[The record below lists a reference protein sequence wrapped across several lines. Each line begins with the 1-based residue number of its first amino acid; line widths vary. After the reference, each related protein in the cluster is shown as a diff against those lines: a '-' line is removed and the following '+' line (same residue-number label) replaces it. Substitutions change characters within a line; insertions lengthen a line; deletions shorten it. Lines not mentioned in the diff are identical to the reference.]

1 VTRQRLHVIFR
12 KGEGTRFL
20 SHLDLQST
28 LEFSMRRAHLP
39 LEFSE
44 GFSPR
49 PKMSLV
55 SPLPLGYTGEREV
68 LEITLHQSVPPQEVL
83 SRLQAAV
90 PEGITIREVLE
101 VPAEGKSAASK
112 LLSAAYQV
120 VLPDPVPDLVARL
133 TELLDRPHIEVEEE
147 RDRSIRRRDIRPA
160 ILALEADGERCFH
173 LTAAYDGGTVRPE
186 QILDLLGLPHD
197 GARISRT
204 EITVATTK

>member
-1 VTRQRLHVIFR
+1 MTRQRLHVIFR

-28 LEFSMRRAHLP
+28 LESSMRRARLP

-55 SPLPLGYTGEREV
+55 SPLPLGYTGEREI
-68 LEITLHQSVPPQEVL
+68 LEITLHESLPPGEVL

-90 PEGITIREVLE
+90 PEGIAIREVVE
-101 VPAEGKSAASK
+101 VPVEGKSAASK
-112 LLSAAYQV
+112 LLSASYEV
-120 VLPDPVPDLVARL
+120 ELPEPVPDLPGRL
-133 TELLDRPHIEVEEE
+133 QSLLDRTTIEVEEE
-147 RDRSIRRRDIRPA
+147 RDRTVRRRNIRPS
-160 ILALEADGERCFH
+160 ILDLHADVDQRFL

-186 QILDLLGLPHD
+186 QILDLLGLPRD
-197 GARISRT
+197 GARITRT
-204 EITVATTK
+204 GIIIAPSG

>member
-1 VTRQRLHVIFR
+1 MTRQRLHVIFR

-28 LEFSMRRAHLP
+28 LESSMRRARLP

-55 SPLPLGYTGEREV
+55 SPLPLGYTGEREI
-68 LEITLHQSVPPQEVL
+68 LEITLHEFLPPGEVL

-90 PEGITIREVLE
+90 PEGIAIREVVE
-101 VPAEGKSAASK
+101 VPVEGKSAASK
-112 LLSAAYQV
+112 LLSASYEV
-120 VLPDPVPDLVARL
+120 ELPEPVPDLPGRL
-133 TELLDRPHIEVEEE
+133 QSLLDRTTIEVEEE
-147 RDRSIRRRDIRPA
+147 RDRTVRRRNIRPS
-160 ILALEADGERCFH
+160 ILDLHADGDQRFL

-186 QILDLLGLPHD
+186 QILDLLGLPRD
-197 GARISRT
+197 GARITRT
-204 EITVATTK
+204 GIIIAPSG

>member
-1 VTRQRLHVIFR
+1 MTRQRLHVFFR

-28 LEFSMRRAHLP
+28 LEFSMRRARLP

-55 SPLPLGYTGEREV
+55 SPLPLGYTGEREI
-68 LEITLHQSVPPQEVL
+68 LEITLHESLPPGEVL

-90 PEGITIREVLE
+90 PEGIAIREVVE
-101 VPAEGKSAASK
+101 VPVEGKSAASK
-112 LLSAAYQV
+112 LLSASYEV
-120 VLPDPVPDLVARL
+120 ELPEPVPDLPGRL
-133 TELLDRPHIEVEEE
+133 QSLLDRTTIEVEEE
-147 RDRSIRRRDIRPA
+147 RDRTVRRRNIRPS
-160 ILALEADGERCFH
+160 ILDLHADGDQRFL

-186 QILDLLGLPHD
+186 QILDLLGLPRD
-197 GARISRT
+197 GARITRT
-204 EITVATTK
+204 GIIIAPSG